1 MDQFLVY
8 FNLGAA
14 FFMLITMGLMIT
26 RLIAGPTLYDR
37 LLAVNSFG
45 TKIVIFLCLFC
56 MIIGRA
62 DAVDIALLYA
72 LMNFIA
78 TIAVLKFF
86 RYKALDVSLEI
97 AHIDKSSVEDI
108 S

>member
-1 MDQFLVY
+1 MQGFIDY

-14 FFMLITMGLMIT
+14 FFLIIVMMLMLG
-26 RLIAGPTLYDR
+26 RLIIGPTLYDR

-56 MIIGRA
+56 VIIDRA
-62 DAVDIALLYA
+62 DGVDIAILYA

-86 RYKALDVSLEI
+86 RYRSLDQSLDAPFAKSKPAEDVS
-97 AHIDKSSVEDI
+97 
-108 S
+108 